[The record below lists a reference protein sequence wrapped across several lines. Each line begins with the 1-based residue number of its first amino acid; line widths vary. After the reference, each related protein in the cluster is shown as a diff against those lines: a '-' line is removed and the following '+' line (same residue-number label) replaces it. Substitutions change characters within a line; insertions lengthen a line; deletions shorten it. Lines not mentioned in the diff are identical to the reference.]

1 MSKAVPSADVELIS
15 VVKRFEGFTA
25 VNGIDLSIAPGTFV
39 TLLGPSGCGK
49 TTTLRMIGG
58 FDEPTAGDVLIKGR
72 PVERTPLKER
82 QTRMVFQSYA
92 LFPHMTVAENV
103 AYGLRMLKV
112 PKSEISSKV
121 SDVLALI
128 GIPDKADS
136 RPGDLSGGQQQ
147 RVALARALVT
157 RPAVLLLDEPLGA
170 LDLKMRRRM
179 QHELKQLQRNVGI
192 TFVYVT
198 HDQEE
203 AMALSDEIIVMENGQ
218 IAQRGTPDAIYRRP
232 ASAYVADFIGE
243 TNLIPVATGQLAVR
257 PENVRLDVT
266 GAQGLACRVQ
276 DIRFMGPFY
285 RVFLKTPDG
294 TEIRADLGKDPPPVG
309 AEVVASWPNEEAVQL
324 KS

>member
-1 MSKAVPSADVELIS
+1 MSATNISADVTLS
-15 VVKRFEGFTA
+15 KTVKMYGEFTA
-25 VNGIDLSIAPGTFV
+25 VGGIDLNIEPGTFV

-58 FDEPTAGDVLIKGR
+58 FEEPSAGEVLVKGR
-72 PVERTPLKER
+72 PVAKTPPKER

-103 AYGLRMLKV
+103 AYGLKMLKV
-112 PKSEISSKV
+112 PKSEIASKV
-121 SDVLALI
+121 NEALALI
-128 GIPDKADS
+128 GIPDKIDS

-170 LDLKMRRRM
+170 LDLKMRRKM

-203 AMALSDEIIVMENGQ
+203 AMALSDEIVVMQSGQ
-218 IAQRGTPDAIYRRP
+218 IAQIGTPAEIYRNP

-243 TNLIPVATGQLAVR
+243 TNLIPTETGQIAIR
-257 PENVRLDVT
+257 PENVRLDKAST
-266 GAQGLACRVQ
+266 GIRCNVE
-276 DIRFMGPFY
+276 DIRFMGPFH
-285 RVFLKTPDG
+285 RVFLRTQEG
-294 TEIRADLGKDPPPVG
+294 SEIRADISQDPPPVG
-309 AEVVASWPNEEAVQL
+309 AVVTASWSDADAVRL
-324 KS
+324 SD

>member
-1 MSKAVPSADVELIS
+1 MSKTGSSADVTLAR
-15 VVKRFEGFTA
+15 VVKRFQGFTA
-25 VNGIDLSIAPGTFV
+25 VDGIDLSIAPGTFV

-58 FDEPTAGDVLIKGR
+58 FDEPSSGDVLVKGR
-72 PVERTPLKER
+72 PVSKTPLKER

-103 AYGLRMLKV
+103 AYGLKMLKV
-112 PKSEISSKV
+112 PKSEIASKV
-121 SDVLALI
+121 TEALGLI
-128 GIPDKADS
+128 GIPDKIDS

-203 AMALSDEIIVMENGQ
+203 AMALSDEIVVMQAGR
-218 IAQRGTPDAIYRRP
+218 IAQRGTPAEIYRNP

-243 TNLIPVATGQLAVR
+243 TNLLPTETGQIAVR
-257 PENVRLDVT
+257 PENVRLGEKT
-266 GAQGLACRVQ
+266 QGVSCHVE
-276 DIRFMGPFY
+276 DIRFMGPFH
-285 RVFLKTPDG
+285 RVFLKTPEG
-294 TEIRADLGKDPPPVG
+294 IEIRADLPRDPPPLGSQVT
-309 AEVVASWPNEEAVQL
+309 ASWSELDAVL
-324 KS
+324 LSA